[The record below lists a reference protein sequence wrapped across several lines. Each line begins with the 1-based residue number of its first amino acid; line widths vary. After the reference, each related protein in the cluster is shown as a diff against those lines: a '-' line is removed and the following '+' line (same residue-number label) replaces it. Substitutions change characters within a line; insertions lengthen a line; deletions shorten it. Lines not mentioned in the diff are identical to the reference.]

1 MKTIAKNEAGRSS
14 VQLARQV
21 GRHEIL
27 EKLGNAMTG
36 YAHVC
41 GMPTLDALLVE
52 AACEIER
59 LYQLV
64 GELQT
69 QNMRLHSIIAE
80 AVDDMGLGGRCVH
93 SGIKGRM
100 VQAVSPNKEVT
111 GAAPSGKET
120 ER

>member
-1 MKTIAKNEAGRSS
+1 VKTIAKNEAGRSS
-14 VQLARQV
+14 VPLARQV

-52 AACEIER
+52 AASEIER
-59 LYQLV
+59 LSQLV
-64 GELQT
+64 GELQI
-69 QNMRLHSIIAE
+69 QNMRLHSLIAE

-100 VQAVSPNKEVT
+100 VQAVSPNAELR
-111 GAAPSGKET
+111 GRPLADGPA
-120 ER
+120 

>member
-1 MKTIAKNEAGRSS
+1 MSEERSEAGRSS
-14 VQLARQV
+14 VPLARPV

-59 LYQLV
+59 LSKLV

-69 QNMRLHSIIAE
+69 QNMRLHSLIAE

-100 VQAVSPNKEVT
+100 VQAVTHNVEGNRPPR
-111 GAAPSGKET
+111 AAVPKT
-120 ER
+120 